1 MCVQLV
7 KKPPKLN
14 EKTRR
19 KNWGEIKNLIDEKPP
34 KLDEEM
40 RKKTDL

>member
-1 MCVQLV
+1 MFNQK
-7 KKPPKLN
+7 KKPPKLD
-14 EKTRR
+14 EKIR
-19 KNWGEIKNLIDEKPP
+19 KKTENLIDKKPP